1 MTGRGRSL
9 WAALLAL
16 CAVLL
21 GPSAAFAHRMDVAMS
36 VVEINPISQKLE
48 VSHKLYAHDL
58 EGALG
63 AGSVSLTWFETKA
76 AEQALLAYC
85 AQHFSL
91 ATEDGQKIALNYIGL
106 ELLGDQIAL
115 YFDAPAYSAP
125 NLRVHSTFL
134 HERSDAQ
141 INYVNVRAH
150 GQTLSAVFAAGDR
163 PKLVAIAQ
171 R

>member
-63 AGSVSLTWFETKA
+63 AGS
-76 AEQALLAYC
+76 
-85 AQHFSL
+85 
-91 ATEDGQKIALNYIGL
+91 
-106 ELLGDQIAL
+106 
-115 YFDAPAYSAP
+115 
-125 NLRVHSTFL
+125 
-134 HERSDAQ
+134 
-141 INYVNVRAH
+141 
-150 GQTLSAVFAAGDR
+150 
-163 PKLVAIAQ
+163 
-171 R
+171 

>member
-1 MTGRGRSL
+1 
-9 WAALLAL
+9 
-16 CAVLL
+16 
-21 GPSAAFAHRMDVAMS
+21 MDVAMS
-36 VVEINPISQKLE
+36 VVEINPISQRLE

-58 EGALG
+58 EGAL
-63 AGSVSLTWFETKA
+63 
-76 AEQALLAYC
+76 
-85 AQHFSL
+85 HFSL

-141 INYVNVRAH
+141 INYVNVRAQ
-150 GQTLSAVFAAGDR
+150 GQTVSAVFAAGDR
-163 PKLVAIAQ
+163 PKLVAIAPQ
-171 R
+171 